1 MFICGSV
8 SKEETLLRLFFI
20 QIGAA
25 VLSNYIIPVWKHNT
39 GRLRGKLWE
48 LKKLI
53 MRREEEKTGGKR
65 GEEKERKGR
74 NLKEKKSEKLGREKL
89 FYG

>member
-8 SKEETLLRLFFI
+8 SKEENLLRLFFI

-25 VLSNYIIPVWKHNT
+25 VLSNCIIDIWKHNT
-39 GRLRGKLWE
+39 GRLRGKLLE

-65 GEEKERKGR
+65 GEEKQRKGS
-74 NLKEKKSEKLGREKL
+74 NLKEEESEKLGREK
-89 FYG
+89 